1 MSSTTDNARKIIVT
15 QALPYANASLHLGHI
30 LEAVQTD
37 IWSRFQNK
45 SGNECLF
52 FCADDTHGTPVMLKA
67 KELGKSPED
76 LIKEVQRDH
85 EETYKLYDIN
95 FTNYHTTHSDENKK
109 YSEQIY
115 LKAKENDLITR
126 RTINQLYDVSESMF
140 LSDRFVKGTCPKC
153 GSTDQYGDG
162 CTKCGA
168 TYHVSELKNPVSAI
182 SGTKPVNKE
191 SEHIFFDL
199 PKKLDTLKEFL
210 ATANL
215 QKPITNKLSE
225 WVNDDLQQWDISRD
239 APYFG
244 FKIPEEDNK
253 YFYVWLDAPIGY
265 IASIDNWATRNN
277 KDMDLLWSANS
288 NYEIYHFIGKDI
300 SYFHGLFWPALLSA
314 SDLRLPDGIFVHGFL
329 TINGEKMS
337 KSKGTGI
344 LAKEFAKLC
353 DPETLRYYFAAK
365 LNDKVEDIDL
375 NFEDYVQRINSDLVG
390 KYLNIASRCS
400 SFIEKNS
407 NELSDTFDNDLL
419 EEAIKQKE
427 NIKECFESRNYS
439 KAIRLIMDIAD
450 LTNKYINDNTPWKK
464 DTKEAAHIATT
475 ALNVFNILTIY
486 LSPIIPNITKGAF
499 KFLNQDSQSFNDVEL
514 LLKNKINKY
523 KPLLKRLEP
532 ITIPEEIPMSDEE
545 NYINI
550 DQFAEIDLRVAEIKA
565 ASHVDGAD
573 KLLQLTLDVGD
584 LGERNVFAG
593 IKKAYDP
600 ESLVGKMVIL
610 VSNLAPR
617 KMKFGLSE
625 GMVLASSDDEGIYL
639 ISPDSGA
646 TPGLRVK

>member
-115 LKAKENDLITR
+115 LKAKESDLITR
-126 RTINQLYDVSESMF
+126 KTIDQLYDESESMF

-153 GSTDQYGDG
+153 GATDQYGDG

-168 TYHVSELKNPVSAI
+168 TYDVSELKNPVSAI

-400 SFIEKNS
+400 TFIEKNS
-407 NELSDTFDNDLL
+407 NELSDSFDNDLL

-475 ALNVFNILTIY
+475 ALNIFNILTIY

-532 ITIPEEIPMSDEE
+532 IIIPEEKPMSDEE

-600 ESLVGKMVIL
+600 ESLEGKMVIL

>member
-1 MSSTTDNARKIIVT
+1 MSSTTNKTRKIIVT

-67 KELGKSPED
+67 KELGISPED
-76 LIKEVQRDH
+76 LIKDVQKDH

-109 YSEQIY
+109 YSEKIY
-115 LKAKENDLITR
+115 LKAKENKLITR
-126 RTINQLYDVSESMF
+126 KTINQLFDEAESMF

-153 GSTDQYGDG
+153 GASDQYGDG

-168 TYHVSELKNPVSAI
+168 TYDVGELKDPVSAI
-182 SGTKPVNKE
+182 SGTKPINKE
-191 SEHIFFDL
+191 SEHVFFDL
-199 PKKLDTLKEFL
+199 PKKLDVLKNFL
-210 ATANL
+210 ASADL

-225 WVNDDLQQWDISRD
+225 WLNDDLHQWDISRD

-244 FKIPEEDNK
+244 FKIPEEEDK

-265 IASIDNWATRNN
+265 IASIDNWATKNN
-277 KDMDLLWSANS
+277 KDMDSLWSADS
-288 NYEIYHFIGKDI
+288 DYEIYHFIGKDI
-300 SYFHGLFWPALLSA
+300 SYFHGLFWPALLSG
-314 SDLRLPDGIFVHGFL
+314 SDLKLPNGIYVHGFL

-344 LAKEFAKLC
+344 LAKEFAELC

-407 NELSDTFDNDLL
+407 NALSSTFDNELI
-419 EEAIKQKE
+419 EKAINQKEAIE
-427 NIKECFESRNYS
+427 ACFESRNYS
-439 KAIRLIMDIAD
+439 KAVRLIMDIAD

-464 DTKEAAHIATT
+464 DIDEAAQIATT
-475 ALNVFNILTIY
+475 ALNVFNILSIY
-486 LSPIIPNITKGAF
+486 LSPIIPNITSEAF
-499 KFLNQDSQSFNDVEL
+499 KFLNQEKQSFNDIEL
-514 LLKNKINKY
+514 YLKNNINKY

-532 ITIPEEIPMSDEE
+532 IVIPEEKPMSEEE

-550 DQFAEIDLRVAEIKA
+550 DQFADIDLRVAKIKK

-600 ESLVGKMVIL
+600 ESIVGKMVIL

-617 KMKFGLSE
+617 QMKFGLSE